1 MSTARCTWTAVSG
14 VDGYN
19 VYLKSNG
26 EFVKQNNE
34 LITDTV
40 YDIEN
45 LEDGNYEAYATSV
58 LNNVES
64 DASNTKVFE
73 VDTSTPVTYVDA
85 SLLDIQASSTTS
97 TVQIPNDVAE
107 GDYLVLH
114 VVHRSALTAPSGW
127 TVLVGPTTPV
137 DFNQMQT
144 VLYRVA
150 ETGDG
155 GTNVTSTQASSGRM
169 LSHIQAFRS
178 EGIIS
183 VIASEITQSESEGLS
198 LPTLTATGAGQ
209 MAVVSMS
216 NVFAATSGTTTLTPP
231 TGYTGTTPAT
241 VEQNRLGCAYKALS
255 DAEQISGRF
264 VIGGTIQ
271 DHDRTAFSLI
281 LGVEEVS

>member
-1 MSTARCTWTAVSG
+1 MATARCTWTAVSG

-26 EFVKQNNE
+26 TFVKQNSE

-58 LNNVES
+58 LNSVES
-64 DASNTKVFE
+64 EASNVKEFE
-73 VDTSTPVTYVDA
+73 VDTSASVEFVDA
-85 SLLDIQASSTTS
+85 SLLDIQGSSTTS
-97 TVQIPNDVAE
+97 TVQIPNGVAE

-127 TVLVGPTTPV
+127 AVLEGPTTPV
-137 DFNQMQT
+137 VANQMQT

-155 GTNVTSTQASSGRM
+155 GTNVTSTQASSDRM

-178 EGIIS
+178 AGIIS
-183 VIASEITQSESEGLS
+183 VIASEITQSASEGLN

-216 NVFAATSGTTTLTPP
+216 NAYTAGTTTLTPP
-231 TGYTGTTPAT
+231 SGYTGTTPASLT
-241 VEQNRLGCAYKALS
+241 DLRLGCAYKALS

-264 VIGGTIQ
+264 VSSTT
-271 DHDRTAFSLI
+271 DTDRTAFSLI
-281 LGVEEVS
+281 LGVEEAS